1 MAELGVATGIL
12 TLATFAFNSGGKLY
26 KTIQEFRSY
35 LPQVDQLLA
44 ELSGLNSVLKDLSET
59 SDLHLEVDLTALE
72 LTLNQCKQSCEAAEV
87 ELRTFC
93 SRSSASR
100 TSLRDWTR
108 LKFSGDGI
116 EGFRQQLLRYT
127 STVSVALSFAN
138 LRASVNS
145 TQAIHACRDLIATTT
160 VNLEAHLD
168 QIQQKLKDLAER
180 NTTGLTSHAAIRQRM
195 EQEQSSTEKG
205 IAFCA
210 SLSQEIEKI
219 QLDFFRGRRSSPNIQ
234 GSGSTSEMLVSEGLD
249 GCMNHMRVTLEQLEK
264 HRKGIIDGMGTDST
278 TATSDQETS
287 LDNLQTQ
294 ARTLKQCLNFCSN
307 VDAAL
312 ELRVSNIE
320 NVAKGDDTI
329 QFMVSTDGK
338 PINGKN
344 QGDGMRLKQ
353 AGGHFSEKS
362 LQQLSGDFKAISLH
376 QTGLQNIASL
386 HENRVATA
394 AQKSSFDNRHGPGFK
409 LAKQPVPAATAGQVD
424 V

>member
-138 LRASVNS
+138 LSVFRHPSANLANKSAS
-145 TQAIHACRDLIATTT
+145 TA
-160 VNLEAHLD
+160 AHLS
-168 QIQQKLKDLAER
+168 IALKPF
-180 NTTGLTSHAAIRQRM
+180 M
-195 EQEQSSTEKG
+195 
-205 IAFCA
+205 
-210 SLSQEIEKI
+210 
-219 QLDFFRGRRSSPNIQ
+219 P
-234 GSGSTSEMLVSEGLD
+234 V
-249 GCMNHMRVTLEQLEK
+249 
-264 HRKGIIDGMGTDST
+264 
-278 TATSDQETS
+278 ET
-287 LDNLQTQ
+287 
-294 ARTLKQCLNFCSN
+294 
-307 VDAAL
+307 
-312 ELRVSNIE
+312 
-320 NVAKGDDTI
+320 
-329 QFMVSTDGK
+329 
-338 PINGKN
+338 
-344 QGDGMRLKQ
+344 
-353 AGGHFSEKS
+353 
-362 LQQLSGDFKAISLH
+362 
-376 QTGLQNIASL
+376 
-386 HENRVATA
+386 
-394 AQKSSFDNRHGPGFK
+394 
-409 LAKQPVPAATAGQVD
+409 
-424 V
+424 